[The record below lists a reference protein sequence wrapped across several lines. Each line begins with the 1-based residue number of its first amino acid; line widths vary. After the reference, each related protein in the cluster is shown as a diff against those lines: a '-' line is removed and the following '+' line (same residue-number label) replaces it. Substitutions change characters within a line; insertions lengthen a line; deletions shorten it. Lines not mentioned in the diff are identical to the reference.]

1 MENNT
6 EDINEVE
13 SIETVTTGYKPRAP
27 QKEIHKAIK
36 ENRWVT
42 AICHRRMGK
51 TVCAINQLIHS
62 ALNCTKE
69 NPQLAYIAPTYSQA
83 KRIAW
88 AYLKDY
94 TRPLGGVANESELR
108 VDFLGRRIS
117 LYGADSPDALRGIYL
132 DGCVIDEYGDVHPS
146 LFTEVLRPALSD
158 RLGWALFIGT
168 PKGSNHFKELR
179 DFADDP
185 SNEGW
190 ALKEFKASETGLIP
204 EAELKDARKA
214 MGDSKYDQEF
224 EISFDSPLIGSF
236 FGEIIK
242 DIGTRNHIREITS
255 EASTHKVTSWD
266 LGMSDSTSIWV
277 AETIGGEVRLMDYY
291 EASGESLD
299 HYIEWLNDKGYR
311 DYTHILPHDVMVRE
325 LQTGKSRYEFLSDAG
340 LNIEVCP
347 KHSVEDGIQAVR
359 KMLPNT
365 WFNKETTKHGL
376 ECLRN
381 YRRVFNEKL
390 SVFQEKPLHDWSSHG
405 ADAFRYLAMGLDTSN
420 TTGKRTN
427 WNTPFDKMY
436 DGESYKNQYL

>member
-1 MENNT
+1 ME
-6 EDINEVE
+6 EDQ

-88 AYLKDY
+88 DYLKEY
-94 TRPLGGVANESELR
+94 TRPLGGVANVSELR

-117 LYGADSPDALRGIYL
+117 LYGADNPDALRGIYL
-132 DGCVIDEYGDVHPS
+132 DGAVIDEYGDVHPS

-204 EAELKDARKA
+204 EAELKDAKKA
-214 MGDSKYDQEF
+214 MGDNKYEQEF
-224 EISFDSPLIGSF
+224 EISFDSPIVGSYY
-236 FGEIIK
+236 GELIK
-242 DIGTRNHIREITS
+242 DLTDKNHIREIPT
-255 EASTHKVTSWD
+255 EASTAKFTAWD

-291 EASGESLD
+291 EANGEPLN
-299 HYIEWLNDKGYR
+299 HYIEWLDSKGYR
-311 DYTHILPHDVMVRE
+311 DYIHILPHDVMVKE
-325 LQTGKSRYEFLSDAG
+325 LQTGKSRYEFLTDAG
-340 LNIEVCP
+340 LTLEVAP
-347 KHSVEDGIQAVR
+347 KSSVEDGIQAVR
-359 KMLPNT
+359 RLLSNC
-365 WFNKETTKHGL
+365 WFNKETTKHGV

-390 SVFQEKPLHDWSSHG
+390 NVFQERPLHDWSSHG
-405 ADAFRYLAMGLDTSN
+405 SDAFRYLALGVDTAS
-420 TTGKRTN
+420 TAKRTN
-427 WNTPFDKMY
+427 WNQPFETTY
-436 DGESYKNQYL
+436 DGESYKQQYL